1 MAITTVMFD
10 LDGTLLPM
18 DLDVYLGYYF
28 KLLIQK
34 LAPYGYDPK
43 KITDSI
49 EYAVAAMVE
58 NDGSRTNEEAFWDS
72 HRRVMGDEDA
82 ISSRPLLEDFYR
94 NEFQQVK
101 AVCGSMPESK
111 EILEFCRSKGLRV
124 ILATSPLYPRVA
136 TESRIRWAELQPE
149 DFDYITTYE
158 DSHHCKP
165 NPDYYREILR
175 KLNLDPK
182 ECLMVGNDVR
192 EDMIAR
198 DVGMEVFLLPK
209 DLINRDNKDISQYPH
224 GDFDDLKAYIEK
236 ILS

>member
-28 KLLIQK
+28 KLLIKK
-34 LAPYGYDPK
+34 LVPCGYDPK

-49 EYAVAAMVE
+49 ECAVEAMVQ
-58 NDGSRTNEEAFWDS
+58 NDGSKTNEEAFWES
-72 HRRVMGDEDA
+72 HRRVMGEDA
-82 ISSRPLLEDFYR
+82 DSSRPMLEDFYC

-101 AVCGSMPESK
+101 AVCGFMPEAK
-111 EILEFCRSKGLRV
+111 DILNFCRSKGLRV

-136 TESRIRWAELQPE
+136 TESRIRWAGLEPE
-149 DFDYITTYE
+149 DFDFITTYE
-158 DSHHCKP
+158 DSHYCKP
-165 NPDYYREILR
+165 NPNYYREILK
-175 KLNLDPK
+175 KLALSAE

-198 DVGMEVFLLPK
+198 DVGMDVFLLPK
-209 DLINRDNKDISQYPH
+209 DLINRDHKDISQYPN
-224 GDFDDLKAYIEK
+224 GSLDDLKAYIEK
-236 ILS
+236 ILG

>member
-34 LAPYGYDPK
+34 LVPYGYDPK

-49 EYAVAAMVE
+49 NHAVAAMVE

-72 HRRVMGDEDA
+72 HRRIMGDKDA
-82 ISSRPLLEDFYR
+82 ISSRPLLEEFYR
-94 NEFQQVK
+94 NEYQHVK

-111 EILEFCRSKGLRV
+111 EILDFCRGKGLRV
-124 ILATSPLYPRVA
+124 VLATSPLYPQVA
-136 TESRIRWAELQPE
+136 TESRIRWAGLEPE
-149 DFDYITTYE
+149 DFDFITTYE
-158 DSHHCKP
+158 DSHYCKP

-175 KLNLDPK
+175 KLDLSPE

-192 EDMIAR
+192 EDMIAK

-224 GDFDDLKAYIEK
+224 GDFNDLKAYIEK

>member
-28 KLLIQK
+28 KLLIKK
-34 LAPYGYDPK
+34 LVPYGYDPK

-49 EYAVAAMVE
+49 NHAVAAMVE

-72 HRRVMGDEDA
+72 HRRVMGEDA
-82 ISSRPLLEDFYR
+82 DSSRPLLEEFYR
-94 NEFQQVK
+94 NEFQEVK
-101 AVCGSMPESK
+101 AVCGSMPEAK
-111 EILEFCRSKGLRV
+111 EILEFCRSKGLQI

-149 DFDYITTYE
+149 DFDDSTTYE

-175 KLNLDPK
+175 KRNLSSE

-192 EDMIAR
+192 EDMIAKS
-198 DVGMEVFLLPK
+198 VGMEVFLLPQY
-209 DLINRDNKDISQYPH
+209 LINRDNEDISRYPN
-224 GDFDDLKAYIEK
+224 GNLDDLKTYIEK
-236 ILS
+236 ILG

>member
-34 LAPYGYDPK
+34 LVPFGYDPK

-49 EYAVAAMVE
+49 NHAVAAMVE

-72 HRRVMGDEDA
+72 HRRIMGDKDA
-82 ISSRPLLEDFYR
+82 ISSRPLLEEFYR

-111 EILEFCRSKGLRV
+111 EILDFCRGKGLRV
-124 ILATSPLYPRVA
+124 VLATSPLYPRVA

-158 DSHHCKP
+158 DSHYCKP
-165 NPDYYREILR
+165 NPDYYREILN
-175 KLNLDPK
+175 KLALSAD

-224 GDFDDLKAYIEK
+224 GDFNDLKAYIEK
-236 ILS
+236 ILG